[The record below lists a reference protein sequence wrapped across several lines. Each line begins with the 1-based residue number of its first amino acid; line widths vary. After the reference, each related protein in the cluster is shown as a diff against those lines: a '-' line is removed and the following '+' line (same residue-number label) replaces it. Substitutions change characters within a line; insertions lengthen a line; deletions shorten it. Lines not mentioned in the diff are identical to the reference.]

1 METVK
6 CAICF
11 ERFDSKRKPII
22 ICSNGHSICEKCVE
36 NVKTC
41 PFCRLRLD
49 KSKFITNISL
59 LQIAEEI
66 GERIS
71 DVPVIPLEE
80 IIIDPNP
87 FQTGASADIF
97 KAKWGNQN
105 IVVKKLRVGGDE
117 NAEKQLKD
125 EINLSIGLSHP
136 NIIQIYGIVK
146 FENTSGIIMEFA
158 EQGSLLE
165 SIPNLTKHESITIG
179 LGIINGLKFLH
190 RKKIAHRDLKPA
202 NILLTKGNP
211 KITDFGIS
219 RVLQTVN
226 RNTTVAGTIA
236 YTAPE
241 LLDEGTIYGSSCD
254 VYSLSIIFYQ
264 LFSKQEPYKGISVG
278 RLVLKIMKGE
288 RPDIEKDF
296 PNDMN
301 ELKELIKK
309 GWDHEQ
315 ENRPN
320 LDEFEKCFKK
330 MEIESGMKDLTLHS
344 KMNMKPNYE
353 QSPPKSPKITTT
365 TEISNQVK
373 SKIVP
378 VKTIG
383 IKWKD
388 DTDTEETKKL
398 RFNMIGD
405 LKSKSNFR
413 NIFNSSILQAIEVV
427 PRHLF
432 TFSQRRKGW
441 NQTSQLQSS
450 EILLAYTYSRAMKAS
465 TQSNT
470 SSPEIVGAQL
480 SLVHLSP
487 GFSVLFVGAKGG
499 YIQSIAAQIVGLNGK
514 IVVYSSQNEALE
526 KAQGI
531 CQHNTPLSN
540 IMDWIYNESIEDVQP
555 IKDKGPFDAILF
567 GGYVTEIN
575 QDYKNL
581 LSDNGTLLAPL
592 QVDGSQRLTTV
603 YRESGSSF
611 RVNIIKDWRVR
622 FGKLD

>member
-1 METVK
+1 M
-6 CAICF
+6 
-11 ERFDSKRKPII
+11 S
-22 ICSNGHSICEKCVE
+22 EKI
-36 NVKTC
+36 
-41 PFCRLRLD
+41 LD

-66 GERIS
+66 GKRIS

-80 IIIDPNP
+80 IMIDPQP

-105 IVVKKLRVGGDE
+105 IVVKKLRVGGDKD
-117 NAEKQLKD
+117 AEKQLKD

-146 FENTSGIIMEFA
+146 FEITSGIIMEFA
-158 EQGSLLE
+158 EQGSLLD
-165 SIPNLTKHESITIG
+165 SISNLTKYELITIG

-219 RVLQTVN
+219 RVLQTIN
-226 RNTTVAGTIA
+226 RNSAVAGTIA

-241 LLDEGTIYGSSCD
+241 LLDEGTNYGSSCD
-254 VYSLSIIFYQ
+254 VYSLSMIFYQ
-264 LFSKQEPYKGISVG
+264 MFSKQEPYKGISVG

-301 ELKELIKK
+301 DLKELIKK
-309 GWDHEQ
+309 GWDEKQ
-315 ENRPN
+315 ENRPT
-320 LDEFEKCFKK
+320 LEEFEKCFRK
-330 MEIESGMKDLTLHS
+330 MEVESGMKNLTLTS

-353 QSPPKSPKITTT
+353 QSPSKSPKITTT

-373 SKIVP
+373 SKIFP

-388 DTDTEETKKL
+388 SLDTEETKRL
-398 RFNMIGD
+398 RLEMIED
-405 LKSKSNFR
+405 LKAKSNFR
-413 NIFNSSILQAIEVV
+413 NIFNSSILQAMEVV

-432 TFSQRRKGW
+432 IYPSLLSSWTRKETHT
-441 NQTSQLQSS
+441 QQ
-450 EILLAYTYSRAMKAS
+450 EIYSHCYAYHNSMPVS
-465 TQSNT
+465 TQSIS
-470 SSPEIVGAQL
+470 SSPEIIGAQL
-480 SLVHLSP
+480 SLVQLSP

-499 YIQSIAAQIVGLNGK
+499 YVQSIAAQIVGLNGS
-514 IVVYSSQNEALE
+514 IVVYSSQ
-526 KAQGI
+526 KR
-531 CQHNTPLSN
+531 
-540 IMDWIYNESIEDVQP
+540 SIRKSE
-555 IKDKGPFDAILF
+555 
-567 GGYVTEIN
+567 
-575 QDYKNL
+575 KNL
-581 LSDNGTLLAPL
+581 
-592 QVDGSQRLTTV
+592 
-603 YRESGSSF
+603 
-611 RVNIIKDWRVR
+611 
-622 FGKLD
+622 

>member
-1 METVK
+1 MK
-6 CAICF
+6 
-11 ERFDSKRKPII
+11 D
-22 ICSNGHSICEKCVE
+22 
-36 NVKTC
+36 
-41 PFCRLRLD
+41 
-49 KSKFITNISL
+49 
-59 LQIAEEI
+59 
-66 GERIS
+66 
-71 DVPVIPLEE
+71 
-80 IIIDPNP
+80 
-87 FQTGASADIF
+87 
-97 KAKWGNQN
+97 
-105 IVVKKLRVGGDE
+105 
-117 NAEKQLKD
+117 AEKQLKD

-158 EQGSLLE
+158 EQGSLLD
-165 SIPNLTKHESITIG
+165 SISNLTKHELITIG

-241 LLDEGTIYGSSCD
+241 LLDEGTNYGSSCD
-254 VYSLSIIFYQ
+254 VYSLSMIFYQ
-264 LFSKQEPYKGISVG
+264 MFSKQEPYKGMPVG

-301 ELKELIKK
+301 DLKELIKK
-309 GWDHEQ
+309 GWDETP
-315 ENRPN
+315 ENRPS
-320 LDEFEKCFKK
+320 LEEFEKCFRK
-330 MEIESGMKDLTLHS
+330 MEVESGMKDLTLPS

-353 QSPPKSPKITTT
+353 QSPSKSPKITTT

-373 SKIVP
+373 SKIIP

-388 DTDTEETKKL
+388 DTDTEETKRL
-398 RFNMIGD
+398 RSKMVED
-405 LKSKSNFR
+405 LKARSTFQ
-413 NIFNSSILQAIEVV
+413 NIFNSSILQAMEVV

-432 TFSQRRKGW
+432 IFSERRIGW
-441 NQTSQLQSS
+441 NQTSQIQSN
-450 EILLAYTYSRAMKAS
+450 EIRESYTYSRPIRAS
-465 TQSNT
+465 TQSNS
-470 SSPEIVGAQL
+470 SSPEIIGAQL
-480 SLVHLSP
+480 SLVQLSP

-499 YIQSIAAQIVGLNGK
+499 YIQSIAAQIVGLNGS

-526 KAQGI
+526 KAKGI

-540 IMDWIYNESIEDVQP
+540 IMEWIYNEDIEDVKP
-555 IKDKGPFDAILF
+555 IKNKGPFDAILF
-567 GGYVTEIN
+567 GGYVTEIK
-575 QDYKNL
+575 QDYKDL

-592 QVDGSQRLTTV
+592 EINGSQRLTTV

-611 RVNIIKDWRVR
+611 RVNIIKDWGVI
-622 FGKLD
+622 FGKLA